1 MVIGR
6 WLRRAA
12 GCSTAGRQVG
22 PGYPAGVAHAPGCA
36 RRVGHTHLHWRLH
49 KVLLGCSMTTWTC
62 GCKEFHGENCNGRA
76 TELASPADVAMKVRV
91 HRLR

>member
-1 MVIGR
+1 MRLVALDEWATPI
-6 WLRRAA
+6 
-12 GCSTAGRQVG
+12 STGDF
-22 PGYPAGVAHAPGCA
+22 
-36 RRVGHTHLHWRLH
+36 T
-49 KVLLGCSMTTWTC
+49 KSFLGCSVTTWTC